1 MNGEKS
7 RESGKSIEWKK
18 RIEIKRRKGR
28 KKEGGNRPNKTE
40 LLERERSWSI
50 RSGSIIDEFFK
61 KKGRKRK

>member
-1 MNGEKS
+1 MEEKNRDEKEKGEKE
-7 RESGKSIEWKK
+7 RRGKSE
-18 RIEIKRRKGR
+18 
-28 KKEGGNRPNKTE
+28 RPNKTE